1 MAASSALAKMMIR
14 LAQVYGLETLN
25 IVRKDDH
32 ILDLKNN
39 YGANYVF
46 NSESSSF
53 LDELKEA
60 IEKTQP
66 TVIFECV
73 GGDLAGQILNLM
85 PEKSTMAIYGN
96 LSKQQATYKKED
108 FLKAGK
114 NIHGW
119 LVLFNWLSSLPFAER
134 AKWFKL
140 VADDL

>member
-32 ILDLKNN
+32 IVDLKNN

-53 LDELKEA
+53 SDELKEA

-73 GGDLAGQILNLM
+73 GGDQAGHILNLM
-85 PEKSTMAIYGN
+85 PEKSTMVIYGN
-96 LSKQQATYKKED
+96 LSK
-108 FLKAGK
+108 
-114 NIHGW
+114 
-119 LVLFNWLSSLPFAER
+119 
-134 AKWFKL
+134 
-140 VADDL
+140 